1 LVVTW
6 VLALPRSVVPA
17 SPSDSVYSWNMAR
30 NAVHAAM
37 AGNTEMLIGRWHG
50 RFVHVPMQLATR
62 QRKEVDAHG
71 DLWLS
76 VIEATGQP
84 VAFG

>member
-1 LVVTW
+1 
-6 VLALPRSVVPA
+6 
-17 SPSDSVYSWNMAR
+17 
-30 NAVHAAM
+30 M
-37 AGNTEMLIGRWHG
+37 AGITEMLIGRWHS
-50 RFVHVPMQLATR
+50 RFVHVPMQLAPR
-62 QRKEVDAHG
+62 QRKEVDTHG

>member
-1 LVVTW
+1 
-6 VLALPRSVVPA
+6 
-17 SPSDSVYSWNMAR
+17 M
-30 NAVHAAM
+30 HAAM
-37 AGNTEMLIGRWHG
+37 AGNTEMLIGRWHS

-62 QRKEVDAHG
+62 QRKEVDTHG

-84 VAFG
+84 VSFG